1 MGRLAPP
8 RSPRVSRLGRR
19 GPAGTPAQF
28 AGGVEDGPS
37 RPAKAAACRRAEG
50 QRRNASTTGWRS
62 HAGKQLRN
70 LRATVESLIFTS
82 PNYFPGPVERP
93 NLPWGGAFFCQVS
106 RAKAS
111 FSTKVDESVADSR
124 ANVHFPT
131 VKRRTSRADS
141 ARTWETAA
149 FSRAST
155 QEWRQN
161 PGASATCPGARPGP
175 ARAGQARAGQARP
188 GPTFP

>member
-1 MGRLAPP
+1 MGRLGPP
-8 RSPRVSRLGRR
+8 
-19 GPAGTPAQF
+19 GTPAQF

-37 RPAKAAACRRAEG
+37 RPAKAAECRRAEG

-70 LRATVESLIFTS
+70 LRATVESLIYIYTS
-82 PNYFPGPVERP
+82 PNYFPGRVERP
-93 NLPWGGAFFCQVS
+93 NLPWVLAVFCEVS
-106 RAKAS
+106 RAKS
-111 FSTKVDESVADSR
+111 PFSAKVGESIADSR
-124 ANVHFPT
+124 ANVHFLT
-131 VKRRTSRADS
+131 VKRRTSRADP
-141 ARTWETAA
+141 ARTWKIAA
-149 FSRAST
+149 FSRSSS

-188 GPTFP
+188 GPPGPTFP